1 VQRLSDKQGCER
13 PDRLKPAICKND
25 YVYAT
30 VSLDGWADKDLHMTL
45 TLQQALAIA
54 QTALAEGATQRFL
67 PLAVAVLD
75 TAGQPLAIL
84 RDERSSL
91 HRADIAIGK
100 AAGCLAMGFGGRELA
115 KRAAAMPQF
124 ISAVG
129 SIFPKGLVPVPGGVL
144 IRDADGTLLG
154 AVGISGDTSDNDE
167 VCALAGIASVD
178 LIADTGA

>member
-1 VQRLSDKQGCER
+1 MRKGFQKELVEHSDR
-13 PDRLKPAICKND
+13 PKPAICKND

-30 VSLDGWADKDLHMTL
+30 VSLDGWTDKDMKMLL
-45 TLQQALAIA
+45 TLQNALSIA
-54 QTALAEGATQRFL
+54 QSALAEGAKHSFL

-75 TAGQPLAIL
+75 SAGQPLAIL

-91 HRADIAIGK
+91 NRADIAIGK

-129 SIFPKGLVPVPGGVL
+129 QIFPKGIVPVAGGVL
-144 IRDADGTLLG
+144 IRNASGVLIG
-154 AVGISGDTSDNDE
+154 AVGVSGDTSDNDE
-167 VCALAGIASVD
+167 VCALAAIASVG
-178 LIADTGA
+178 LMADTGA